1 METLAVE
8 GLSGLTILAV
18 ALAVW
23 FLTGKATRASI
34 GDSVKEGALTVEQ
47 SLYLGRITS
56 FKEAEDEI
64 GDLLELGKRANKLLA
79 EKNKKA

>member
-8 GLSGLTILAV
+8 GLSGLTILCI

-23 FLTGKATRASI
+23 FLTGKATRGSI
-34 GDSVKEGALTVEQ
+34 GDSVKEGALTIEQ

-79 EKNKKA
+79 DKNKKA